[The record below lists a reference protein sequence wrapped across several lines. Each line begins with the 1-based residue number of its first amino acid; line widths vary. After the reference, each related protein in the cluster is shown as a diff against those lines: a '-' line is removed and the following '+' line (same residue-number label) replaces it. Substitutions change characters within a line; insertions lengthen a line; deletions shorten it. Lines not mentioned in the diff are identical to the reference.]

1 MYTNDKP
8 EGKVDLRVRRT
19 RKLLWEALLRLLESR
34 TFDSLTVQEICDE
47 AMVHRTTFY
56 KHFEDKYH
64 LISFGL
70 GEIEDVF
77 AGVSYTERLLHPM
90 KLFEDFR
97 QTRQFQALFKSVSE
111 NSILSN
117 MMMKRGF
124 EKTKQDLILA
134 QNDGARFEGL
144 PLDAVAAFYAG
155 ATTALCGWWMNS
167 GMKASAEEVDGYLN
181 RMINR
186 NLFMPE

>member
-8 EGKVDLRVRRT
+8 EGKIDLRVRRT
-19 RKLLWEALLRLLESR
+19 RKMLWEALLRLIETR
-34 TFDSLTVQEICDE
+34 PFDSLTVQEICDE
-47 AMVHRTTFY
+47 AMIHRTTFY

-77 AGVSYTERLLHPM
+77 ADIGYKERLFRPM
-90 KLFEDFR
+90 KLFDGFR
-97 QTRQFQALFKSVSE
+97 HTRQFQALFKSASE
-111 NSILSN
+111 NSVLGN
-117 MMMKRGF
+117 MIMKHGY
-124 EKTKQDLILA
+124 EKTRQDLLRA
-134 QNDGARFEGL
+134 QQDGARFEEV
-144 PLDAVAAFYAG
+144 PLDAAAAFYAG

-167 GMKASAEEVDGYLN
+167 GMKASAEEVDRYLN
-181 RMINR
+181 LMINR